1 MMVIATGAARPRS
14 IGDCTTASLR
24 LIAMPTSRP
33 VLLSRLPAFDPK
45 TGDLTVVIETP
56 KGSPNKYDYDSS
68 CGAFRFAAVLPEGM
82 SFPFDFGFV
91 PSSLGDDGDPLDVL
105 VLLDASTPVGCV
117 LSARLIGVIKAKQRE
132 KEGEWIQNDRLLAVA
147 TRSRRHTHI
156 ASLRDLR
163 PELLDEIEAF
173 FAHYNELAGKEFQPV
188 NRRGPDEARELVRIG
203 MDRFSQAENA
213 N

>member
-1 MMVIATGAARPRS
+1 
-14 IGDCTTASLR
+14 
-24 LIAMPTSRP
+24 MPTSRLIP
-33 VLLSRLPAFDPK
+33 LLSHLPTFDPE

-56 KGSPNKYDYDSS
+56 KGSPNKYDYDSN
-68 CGAFRFAAVLPEGM
+68 CGAFRFVAVLPEGM

-117 LSARLIGVIKAKQRE
+117 LSARLIGVIEAKQRD

-188 NRRGPDEARELVRIG
+188 NRCGPDEARKLVKIG